1 MEIRQQGRKFRNLKN
16 LIYKKT
22 NKTTIT
28 KNIINEKANKKKRSG
43 EKKKSKYYVANITA
57 LSLICLNK
65 GTWKSCQ
72 IVSV

>member
-1 MEIRQQGRKFRNLKN
+1 MEIRQQERKFRNLKN
-16 LIYKKT
+16 LLYKKT

-28 KNIINEKANKKKRSG
+28 KKIINEKAKKKRSG

-57 LSLICLNK
+57 LSLVCLNK